1 MDHVDLPAVVNG
13 SLTRAEEVMVLARD
27 DGFLRGDGVFEVIR
41 LYAGRPFALDEHVER
56 MARSAERLRLP
67 FSAEDTL
74 RDVSLL
80 LSAAGHFDGALRL
93 LATRGEF
100 RLAVVEPLHEL
111 PPSLSLRTVEYQP
124 TGLLNG
130 VKSLSYA
137 GNMLARR
144 VAIERGADD
153 ALLVRPDGAV
163 LEGPTSAFFYV
174 RDGGVFTPPIAEGIL
189 ASITRRHL
197 LAISDAKERPIS
209 LDELPFIEEAFFA
222 STLREVHPVHCLDDN
237 ALPGSKGVVTS
248 RIAAEMRA
256 HVRSLLDGAAPNDR
270 SIVASQDQTPI

>member
-1 MDHVDLPAVVNG
+1 
-13 SLTRAEEVMVLARD
+13 MVLARD